1 LKILQGGCLLFFDQ
15 EKERETPPVCHDI
28 ITDANFWQRLFE
40 LDQLIANEVRARGC
54 PHCGDALHAAP
65 YPRKPRGV
73 AYAVLGEHGQTR
85 LSFCCQRDGCR
96 KRCTPPSVRFM
107 GRKVY
112 LGVII
117 TLISALEQGLTPR
130 RRARL
135 VDELDLWPQTFFRW
149 QHWWRAQV
157 PLTRHWQ
164 ALRARL
170 MPSSETGTL
179 PDVLLSQLSGND
191 LSGRIIRFARLMMPL
206 STTSCS
212 HTLRLDQLTQ
222 KM

>member
-1 LKILQGGCLLFFDQ
+1 M
-15 EKERETPPVCHDI
+15 CHDI
-28 ITDANFWQRLFE
+28 ITDANFWQRLFK
-40 LDQLIANEVRARGC
+40 LDHLIADEVRASGC
-54 PHCGDALHAAP
+54 PHCGDVLHAAP

-73 AYAVLGEHGQTR
+73 DDALLGEHYQSR

-117 TLISALEQGLTPR
+117 TLICALEQGLTPQ

-135 VDELDLWPQTFFRW
+135 VDELDLWPQTFARW
-149 QHWWRAQV
+149 QSWWRKQV
-157 PLTRHWQ
+157 PATQHWQ

-170 MPSSETGTL
+170 MPSSGSAAL
-179 PDVLLSQLSGND
+179 PDALLGQLPGKSLSQQ
-191 LSGRIIRFARLMMPL
+191 IIHFAQLMMPL
-206 STTSCS
+206 STASCS
-212 HTLRLDQLTQ
+212 HTLRLYQLTQ